1 MKKKLG
7 IPYDKLLGDGDK
19 KTNNHSK
26 KDYIEI
32 EFIPKLSKKSFIRYL
47 IREVSPVETWKT
59 LDLNPTFCISKKE

>member
-47 IREVSPVETWKT
+47 IREVSPG
-59 LDLNPTFCISKKE
+59 